1 MSDLLAS
8 DLITPDAGENP
19 LLNLSNVSILK
30 ATPITRLS
38 FRAREVALKDA
49 GAAFGAALPVIP
61 LASETADKRAALWMG
76 PDEWTLLAPE
86 DELKSVFDGIEN
98 KLSETPHALVDVSE
112 RSEAIIVSGEKAV
125 WLLNTGIFIDLS
137 VEAFPVGNVT
147 RTVFHKSPVMIWRTG
162 PDTFVVEAWV
172 SFMDY
177 VAGLLVQ
184 SARELEA
191 A

>member
-1 MSDLLAS
+1 MSEVLAN
-8 DLITPDAGENP
+8 DLITPDAGADP
-19 LLNLSNVSILK
+19 LLTLGDVSILK
-30 ATPITRLS
+30 AAPLTRLS
-38 FRAREVALKDA
+38 FRARPASLDDA
-49 GAAFGAALPVIP
+49 GSAFGAALPTNP
-61 LASETADKRAALWMG
+61 LSSELGDKRAALWMG

-86 DELKSVFDGIEN
+86 DDLGSVFEAIETGL
-98 KLSETPHALVDVSE
+98 KDQPHALVDISE

-125 WLLNTGIFIDLS
+125 WLLNTGIFIDFSLD
-137 VEAFPVGNVT
+137 AFPVGTVS
-147 RTVFHKSPVMIWRTG
+147 RTIFHKSPVMVWRTG

-184 SARELEA
+184 SAGELEA